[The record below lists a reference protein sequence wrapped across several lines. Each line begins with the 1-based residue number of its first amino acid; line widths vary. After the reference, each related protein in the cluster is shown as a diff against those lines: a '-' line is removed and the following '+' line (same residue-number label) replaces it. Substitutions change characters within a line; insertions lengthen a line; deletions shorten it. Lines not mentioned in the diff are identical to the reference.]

1 MPAKSIKLT
10 YFNAKGRAE
19 LARLVLA
26 QAGAE
31 FEDVRLER
39 EEWLNVKPSKS
50 YFQFKYGLQRGLHRL
65 LRHSDALVQ
74 HYCNKR
80 YI

>member
-10 YFNAKGRAE
+10 YFNARGRAE

-39 EEWLNVKPSKS
+39 EEWLNVKPSKI
-50 YFQFKYGLQRGLHRL
+50 YFQ
-65 LRHSDALVQ
+65 
-74 HYCNKR
+74 
-80 YI
+80 

>member
-10 YFNAKGRAE
+10 YFNARGRAE

-39 EEWLNVKPSKS
+39 EEWLNIKPSKS
-50 YFQFKYGLQRGLHRL
+50 QFLVTFTY
-65 LRHSDALVQ
+65 LRTGTTQNRH
-74 HYCNKR
+74 K
-80 YI
+80 